1 MTRPVS
7 EQRKQEAQKVTI
19 IGAILDTCL
28 GFAKIIIGMLS
39 NSSALV
45 ADGIH
50 SFSDLLTD
58 FVVVFVFHISG
69 EEPDDNHPW
78 GHGRFETIG
87 TVILGGVLIA
97 VAGAMAFE
105 SLKALVTSQTFAT
118 PGWPALVV
126 AGLSI
131 LSKEWIFRYT
141 LAAGKQLKSDLL
153 IANAWHSRTDSFSS
167 IVVLI
172 GILGS
177 MAGITWLDAVAAIGV
192 ACFVAKIGWDLT
204 WASIKE
210 LVDTSLPEER
220 VQALKETA
228 QSIDGIIDVH
238 SFKSRRM
245 GGKSQLEMHIQVAPY
260 LSASEG
266 HWIGDMAVI
275 TLLQRFDDIG
285 HVIFHIDTYDD
296 DEEHF
301 CRVLPLRT
309 DVQRE
314 LSQHLAKIAPQLT
327 DYYLT
332 LHYHHDL
339 IEIDIKLPESGSA
352 QLAQAQ
358 ISTHELSQQLN
369 MAFEPSSWFAELTVW
384 QH

>member
-1 MTRPVS
+1 MTRPIS
-7 EQRKQEAQKVTI
+7 EQRKSEAQKVTI

-28 GFAKIIIGMLS
+28 GFAKIIIGLLS

-58 FVVVFVFHISG
+58 FVVVFVFHISS
-69 EEPDDNHPW
+69 EEPDENHPW

-97 VAGAMAFE
+97 IAGAMAFD
-105 SLKALVTSQTFAT
+105 SILNLINSQTLASPT
-118 PGWPALVV
+118 WPALVV

-141 LAAGKQLKSDLL
+141 LATGKRLKSDLL

-172 GILGS
+172 GIIGT
-177 MAGITWLDAVAAIGV
+177 MAGISWFDAVAAIAV
-192 ACFVAKIGWDLT
+192 ACFVAKIGGDLT

-220 VQALKETA
+220 VQAFKETA
-228 QSIDGIIDVH
+228 QSIDGIINVH
-238 SFKSRRM
+238 SFKSRNM

-266 HWIGDMAVI
+266 HWLGDLAVMA
-275 TLLQRFDDIG
+275 LLQRFDDIG
-285 HVIFHIDTYDD
+285 HVIFHIDTYNDE
-296 DEEHF
+296 EEHF
-301 CRVLPLRT
+301 CRILPLRAE
-309 DVQRE
+309 VQNE
-314 LSQHLAKIAPQLT
+314 LNQHLANIAPHLK

-339 IEIDIKLPESGSA
+339 IEIDLKLPDTGSA
-352 QLAQAQ
+352 QLALDK
-358 ISTHELSQQLN
+358 ISTRDLSQQLN
-369 MAFEPSSWFAELTVW
+369 AALSSTSWFAELTVW

>member
-105 SLKALVTSQTFAT
+105 SLKTLVTSQTFAT

-369 MAFEPSSWFAELTVW
+369 MAFETSSWFAELTVW